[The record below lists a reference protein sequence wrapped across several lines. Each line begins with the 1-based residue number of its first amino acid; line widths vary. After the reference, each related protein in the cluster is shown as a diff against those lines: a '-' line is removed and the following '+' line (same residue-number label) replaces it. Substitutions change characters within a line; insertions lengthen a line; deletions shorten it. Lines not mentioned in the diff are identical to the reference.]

1 MVKRWVYQPLPNE
14 NDIKT
19 LSTAI
24 NVNSILSTVLVQR
37 GISDFD
43 TARKFF
49 RPTLDMLHD
58 PFLMKDMDKAVERI
72 IRAMDND
79 EKMLVYGDYDVDGT
93 TSVAMFFGF
102 LKDLY
107 PNVAYY
113 IPDRYKEGY
122 GISAQS
128 IEWAEENNISL
139 IISLDCGI
147 KANSLINLAKQKGID
162 FIVCDHH
169 TPGKEL
175 PPAIAVLDPK
185 RSDCDY
191 PFKELSGCGVGFK
204 LIQAIAKNKDIPEQQ
219 LFGYL
224 DLVAISIASDIVPIV
239 GENRVLTYHGL
250 QVLNTSPRRGI
261 DALIELVGIQNR
273 VDISGIVFGIG
284 PRINAAGRIG
294 HAGTAVEL
302 LLSEDEEDIEQLA
315 QKINEKNNT
324 RRDVDST
331 ITEEALA
338 MIEDN
343 EHNGKTKS
351 TVLFK
356 KDWHKGVIGIVASRC
371 IEKYYRPTIILT
383 ESEGKATGSARSV
396 AGYNVHDAIASCDD
410 LLDQYGGHMYAAGL
424 TMPVENVEAF
434 QVRFEET
441 VQSSIDDE
449 LLVPKITIDTPITL
463 DNISG
468 KFWKI
473 LKQMAPFGPQ
483 HMEPLFSIS
492 NAKMVNNLSLIKEKH
507 LRGIVGQD
515 GCDSQFPLIAF
526 GLGEHYERISKGE
539 KFEMAFIIEE
549 NHFRGNKTLQLN
561 VKDIKFAD

>member
-1 MVKRWVYQPLPNE
+1 MVKRWVYQPLPDE
-14 NDIKT
+14 NDVKT

-24 NVNSILSTVLVQR
+24 NVNPILSTVLVQR

-43 TARKFF
+43 TARNFF

-72 IRAMDND
+72 IRAMDNN
-79 EKMLVYGDYDVDGT
+79 EKVLVYGDYDVDGT

-102 LKDLY
+102 LKELY

-122 GISAQS
+122 GISGQS
-128 IEWAEENNISL
+128 IEWAKESGISL
-139 IISLDCGI
+139 IISLDCGV
-147 KANSLINLAKQKGID
+147 KANSLIELAKQKGID

-169 TPGKEL
+169 TPGEEL

-185 RSDCDY
+185 RSDCAY

-204 LIQAIAKNKDIPEQQ
+204 LIQAIAKNKNIPDQQ

-250 QVLNTSPRRGI
+250 QVLNTSPRPGI
-261 DALIELVGIQNR
+261 NALIELVGIQNR

-331 ITEEALA
+331 ITKEALA

-356 KDWHKGVIGIVASRC
+356 NDWHKGVIGIVASRC

-434 QVRFEET
+434 QARFEQT

-449 LLVPKITIDTPITL
+449 LLIPKITIDTPITL
-463 DNISG
+463 DNISD
-468 KFWKI
+468 KFCEI
-473 LKQMAPFGPQ
+473 LKQMSPFGPQ
-483 HMEPLFSIS
+483 HMEPVFSIS
-492 NAKMVNNLSLIKEKH
+492 NAKIMNNLSLIKEKH
-507 LRGIVGQD
+507 LRGIVGQE
-515 GCDSQFPLIAF
+515 GCSQQFAMIAF
-526 GLGEHYERISKGE
+526 GLGEHYERISTGE
-539 KFEMAFIIEE
+539 KFEMAFIIDE